1 MTQPLSP
8 RLRRGLLLGS
18 VFVVAAC
25 GLAYELLSAAISS
38 YLLGDAVRQF
48 SLVVGTF
55 LCAMGI
61 GAWLSRYVRGELLYT
76 FVAVEVG
83 VGLLGGLSSVALF
96 ATSALLEPLFPLV
109 FYGLCV
115 TIGAGVGLEVPL
127 LVRILRE
134 DSELNEAVSDTLALD
149 YLGALVG
156 SLLVPF
162 LAIPYLGVA
171 RATVL
176 FGLANLAVAG
186 LGLRL
191 LGGRRRGLTVAVQV
205 SAVLLL
211 VALVGSAKL
220 VGFLEDLHYQ
230 DDIVYAKST
239 AYQRVVLTR
248 WRDDVRLYLDGH
260 LQLASS
266 DEARY
271 HEPLVIPAMEAVP
284 RAERVLILG
293 GGDGLAA
300 REVLKYPAVNAITL
314 VDLDPEM
321 TRLARERPEL
331 LALNGGSLNDPRV
344 SVHNEDA
351 LLFVERD
358 TAFYDVILADLPDPH
373 SPTLAKLYSTSFYAL
388 LARRLSARG
397 VLVTHATSPFFAPHA
412 FWCVDATLR
421 AAVEPPLQTFPFHTN
436 VPSFGEWGWILA
448 SRAPVDPKSLRPSV
462 PTRYLNAETLAAMF
476 VFSEDMKAPAGV
488 EPNRMDR
495 PVLDRYYNQGWN
507 AYNE

>member
-1 MTQPLSP
+1 MPV
-8 RLRRGLLLGS
+8 RRALLLAS
-18 VFVVAAC
+18 VFAVAGC

-38 YLLGDAVRQF
+38 YLMGDAVTQF

-61 GAWLSRYVRGELLYT
+61 GAWLSRFVQRDLLRT
-76 FVAVEVG
+76 FVAVEIG
-83 VGLLGGLSSVALF
+83 VGLLGGLSSVLLF
-96 ATSALLEPLFPLV
+96 TTSALLEPIFPLV

-134 DSELNEAVSDTLALD
+134 EQALENALSDTLALD

-162 LAIPYLGVA
+162 VALPYLGISRSTVA
-171 RATVL
+171 
-176 FGLANLAVAG
+176 FGLANLAVAS

-191 LGGRRRGLTVAVQV
+191 LPERSRGLRGLLGV
-205 SAVLLL
+205 SALLL
-211 VALVGSAKL
+211 VLAFFGSARL

-230 DDIVYAKST
+230 DSVVYAKST
-239 AYQRVVLTR
+239 SYQRIVITR

-293 GGDGLAA
+293 GGDGMAA
-300 REVLKYPAVNAITL
+300 REVLKYASVREIVL

-321 TRLARERPEL
+321 TRLARERREL
-331 LALNGGSLNDPRV
+331 VALNGGALSDPRV
-344 SVHNEDA
+344 RVVNEDA
-351 LLFVERD
+351 RLFAERD
-358 TAFYDVILADLPDPH
+358 TSFYDVILADLPDPH
-373 SPTLAKLYSTSFYAL
+373 SPVLARLYSTSFYAL
-388 LARRLSARG
+388 LARRLTARG
-397 VLVTHATSPFFAPHA
+397 ALATHATSPFFAPQA
-412 FWCVDATLR
+412 FWCVEATL
-421 AAVEPPLQTFPFHTN
+421 AAATEPPLQTWPYHAN

-448 SRAPVDPKSLRPSV
+448 SRAPLAPATLRPSV
-462 PTRYLNAETLAAMF
+462 PTRFLNAATLVGMF
-476 VFSEDMKAPAGV
+476 AFPEDMQRPDGV
-488 EPNRMDR
+488 EVNRMDQ
-495 PVLDRYYNQGWN
+495 PVLSEYYNRGWST
-507 AYNE
+507 YNE